1 MKAEATSTLLP
12 WLIGQKHKPKFK
24 NSSLNPKH
32 VPESKNT
39 SLNPKHIP
47 EFKNTSQNPKK
58 SPRIQKCFG
67 FWEVFWIL
75 GCVFGFWDLF
85 WILGRVFE
93 FWEVF
98 CAYEPSYTTFVITWH
113 TYLGSS
119 TADHINL
126 WFGIKRPPGRNERG
140 EVSGIKKTVVPPSSF
155 MALRDRFRSFLGL
168 DVGIFIIYTDCAANL
183 LVERKVYS
191 IDKTCSIVWVQA
203 YIRLTMIILSA
214 DCIK

>member
-140 EVSGIKKTVVPPSSF
+140 EVSGIKKRSS
-155 MALRDRFRSFLGL
+155 AIELYGSTRSVSLLSWLRRRYLHY
-168 DVGIFIIYTDCAANL
+168 IYRLCCQ
-183 LVERKVYS
+183 S
-191 IDKTCSIVWVQA
+191 ISKFSWKESILNRQVQA

>member
-1 MKAEATSTLLP
+1 MIENGARDGNTRPLRRREGKERSEKNGENAMKAEATSTLLP

-47 EFKNTSQNPKK
+47 EFKNISQNPKK

-85 WILGRVFE
+85 CILGRVFE
-93 FWEVF
+93 FWK
-98 CAYEPSYTTFVITWH
+98 CFVPTSH
-113 TYLGSS
+113 RTL
-119 TADHINL
+119 HL
-126 WFGIKRPPGRNERG
+126 
-140 EVSGIKKTVVPPSSF
+140 
-155 MALRDRFRSFLGL
+155 
-168 DVGIFIIYTDCAANL
+168 
-183 LVERKVYS
+183 
-191 IDKTCSIVWVQA
+191 
-203 YIRLTMIILSA
+203 
-214 DCIK
+214 